1 MMSSGN
7 LKHFIINIF
16 IIMLLKGLT
25 ECEKVTHDHSRLIM
39 SIIEESRKQIGY
51 FLNDD

>member
-1 MMSSGN
+1 MSSGN
-7 LKHFIINIF
+7 LKHFIINILLL
-16 IIMLLKGLT
+16 LLKGLT
-25 ECEKVTHDHSRLIM
+25 ECDKVTHDHSRLIM